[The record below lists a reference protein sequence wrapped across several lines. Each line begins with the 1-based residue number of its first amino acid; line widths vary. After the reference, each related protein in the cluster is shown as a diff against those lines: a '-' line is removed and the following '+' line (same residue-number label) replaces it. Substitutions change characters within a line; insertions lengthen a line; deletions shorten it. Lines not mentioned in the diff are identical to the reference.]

1 MGAIGLYRALQVHF
15 VVGSGFEFKTLAV
28 SRFVGHRVQVDI
40 NRPCPCAFRDPVFV
54 G

>member
-1 MGAIGLYRALQVHF
+1 MGAIGLYRAHF

-28 SRFVGHRVQVDI
+28 SRFVGRRVQVDI
-40 NRPCPCAFRDPVFV
+40 NRPCPCAFSDPVFV